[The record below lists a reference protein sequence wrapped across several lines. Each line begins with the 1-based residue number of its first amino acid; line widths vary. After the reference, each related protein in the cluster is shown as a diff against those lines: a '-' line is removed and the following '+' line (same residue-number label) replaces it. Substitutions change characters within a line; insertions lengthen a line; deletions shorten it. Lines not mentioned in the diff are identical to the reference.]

1 MQQTASRDQAQQAR
15 NPSAVAAGRLIM
27 RAMIMALSM
36 VAMLAT
42 ANSAKA
48 DRRIAFVC
56 GNGAYKNMPRL
67 ANASISAKAMV
78 GLLKGAGFEVVQGFD
93 LTRDKMTE
101 HLLEFGKKAQGA
113 DVALFYYSGRGIAVN
128 GTEYLLPINANIK
141 SEMDITLG
149 GAINL
154 NLSIDQTMGDAKV
167 KLVFL
172 DASRDNPLA
181 AATSRSHSVSI
192 KSGLAEMK
200 PPDNTMMVFATG
212 PGQAAPDGPTGTV
225 RPFTRALIANIAAP
239 GVEIQQAMTKVR
251 AQLNQDTKGQQNSWG
266 HSDISGDV
274 YLNPAASPA
283 NAPASAK

>member
-1 MQQTASRDQAQQAR
+1 MQQTASRDQAQQVR
-15 NPSAVAAGRLIM
+15 NPSAVAAGRLVM

-93 LTRDKMTE
+93 LTRDNMTE
-101 HLLEFGKKAQGA
+101 RLLEFGKKAQGA
-113 DVALFYYSGRGIAVN
+113 DVALFYYSGQGIAVN

-172 DASRDNPLA
+172 DASRNNPFA
-181 AATSRSHSVSI
+181 AATSSSHSVSI
-192 KSGLAEMK
+192 KSDLAEMK

-239 GVEIQQAMTKVR
+239 
-251 AQLNQDTKGQQNSWG
+251 
-266 HSDISGDV
+266 
-274 YLNPAASPA
+274 ASRSNRP
-283 NAPASAK
+283 

>member
-101 HLLEFGKKAQGA
+101 RLLEFGKKAQGA
-113 DVALFYYSGRGIAVN
+113 DVALFYYSGQGIAVN

-167 KLVFL
+167 KIVFL
-172 DASRDNPLA
+172 DASRDNPFA

-192 KSGLAEMK
+192 KSGLTEMK

-212 PGQAAPDGPTGTV
+212 PGQAARDGPAGTV

-283 NAPASAK
+283 NAPASSK